1 MLGRPCVSLDWDRSD
16 LRQNT
21 LRCAAVN
28 AHIFRTTCRI
38 VYQISI
44 SHTTRCELS
53 TIALN
58 RLHCGRN
65 LKRPFT
71 GAKGTFSARGC
82 SVAWCRA
89 RFIRPRTCAFFLPL
103 RRVRAGAASG
113 AFRFLARQMRSGSGV
128 DVSVGGSCSR
138 ATSRARGAARATF
151 ASGRKAALFP
161 VK

>member
-89 RFIRPRTCAFFLPL
+89 RFIRPRTRAFFLPS
-103 RRVRAGAASG
+103 RAVFRGSTSGTPASWR
-113 AFRFLARQMRSGSGV
+113 AVVRSGSGV
-128 DVSVGGSCSR
+128 DVCARRRAPVAQHGLRSR
-138 ATSRARGAARATF
+138 RAEKPRC
-151 ASGRKAALFP
+151 FP
-161 VK
+161 